1 MKGYGMVIVEEAG
14 WLEKPK
20 PTPGPLDAIIKPTVV
35 APCSSDT
42 HVLHGGAGPKED
54 LILGHEAIGIVDS
67 VGKAVK
73 NFKKG
78 DKVVVPCVTPD
89 WLSTGVQNT
98 KTFSHDAYVMSSF
111 KFLGSKDGTFAEFF
125 HVNQADA
132 NLVKFPE
139 AGVSDEAAL
148 MTTDMMSTGF
158 HAAELAEVE
167 YGDTVL
173 VIGIGPVGLMAVAA
187 AQLKGAGRIIAVGTR
202 PICIEVARTY
212 GATDFINYKE
222 GDVAEQVMQLT
233 DGRGVDCTIIAGGAG
248 DSLNTAIM
256 ATRAT
261 GVIASVN
268 FYDINDKLSIPTL
281 AWGLG
286 MSHKDI
292 RCGFCPG
299 GAERIRRM
307 LELIANG
314 RIDPSKLVTHRFYGF
329 DKIPDAFKLMDK
341 KAPDLIKPVIYLDQ
355 EEPKSVNK

>member
-1 MKGYGMVIVEEAG
+1 MKGYGMAIVGEAA
-14 WLEKPK
+14 WLTKPK
-20 PTPGPLDAIIKPTVV
+20 PTPGPLDAIVHPTVV

-42 HVLHGGAGPKED
+42 HVMHGGSGPKED
-54 LILGHEAIGIVDS
+54 LILGHEAVGIIDS
-67 VGKAVK
+67 VGKDVK

-89 WLSTGVQNT
+89 WLSPGIQNT
-98 KTFSHDAYVMSSF
+98 KTFSHDTHMMGSF
-111 KFLGSKDGTFAEFF
+111 KFLGSKDGTMAEFF

-132 NLVKFPE
+132 NLVKLPE
-139 AGVSDEAAL
+139 DVSEEAAL

-158 HAAELAEVE
+158 HAAELADVA

-187 AQLKGAGRIIAVGTR
+187 AALRGAGRIIAVGTR
-202 PICIEVARTY
+202 PICIQVAKDY
-212 GATDFINYKE
+212 GATDIVSYKE
-222 GDVAEQVMQLT
+222 GDIAEQVMQLT
-233 DGRGVDCTIIAGGAG
+233 GGRGADKTIIAGGAG
-248 DSLNTAIM
+248 DSLNTAIL
-256 ATRAT
+256 ATRET

-268 FYDINDKLSIPTL
+268 FYDINDKLAIPTL

-307 LELIANG
+307 LELISNG
-314 RIDPSKLVTHRFYGF
+314 RIDPTKLITHEFYGF
-329 DKIPDAFKLMDK
+329 DKLPEAFELMDK
-341 KAPDLIKPVIYLDQ
+341 KAPDLIKPIVYID
-355 EEPKSVNK
+355 KTAK

>member
-1 MKGYGMVIVEEAG
+1 MKGYGMAIVGEAT
-14 WLEKPK
+14 WLTKPK
-20 PTPGPLDAIIKPTVV
+20 PTAGPLDVIVRPTIV

-54 LILGHEAIGIVDS
+54 LILGHEAVGIVDA
-67 VGKAVK
+67 VGKDVK
-73 NFKKG
+73 HFKKG

-89 WLSTGVQNT
+89 WLEVGVQST
-98 KTFSHDAYVMSSF
+98 KSFSHDTHLMGSF
-111 KFLGSKDGTFAEFF
+111 KFLGSKDGTLAEFF

-132 NLVKFPE
+132 NLVKLPDD
-139 AGVSDEAAL
+139 VSPEAAL

-187 AQLKGAGRIIAVGTR
+187 AALKGAGRIIAVGTR
-202 PICIEVARTY
+202 PICIEVAKSY
-212 GATDFINYKE
+212 GATDILSYKE
-222 GDVAEQVMQLT
+222 GDIAEQVMALT
-233 DGRGVDCTIIAGGAG
+233 NGRGADSTIIAGGAA
-248 DSLNTAIM
+248 DSLNTAVL
-256 ATRAT
+256 ATREMGT
-261 GVIASVN
+261 IGSVN
-268 FYDINDKLSIPTL
+268 FYDINDKLAIPTL

-307 LELIANG
+307 LELIRFG
-314 RIDPSKLVTHRFYGF
+314 RIDPTKLITHKFHGF
-329 DKIPDAFKLMDK
+329 DKIPEAFELMDK
-341 KAPDLIKPVIYLDQ
+341 KAPDLIKPVVYID
-355 EEPKSVNK
+355 

>member
-1 MKGYGMVIVEEAG
+1 MAIVNEAA
-14 WLEKPK
+14 WLDKPK
-20 PTPGPLDAIIKPTVV
+20 PTAGPLDAIIKPTLV

-67 VGKAVK
+67 VGKSVK

-89 WLSTGVQNT
+89 WLSPGVQNPRS
-98 KTFSHDAYVMSSF
+98 FSHDSYTMSSF
-111 KFLGSKDGTFAEFF
+111 KFLGSKDGVFAEFF

-132 NLVKFPE
+132 NLVKMPE
-139 AGVSDEAAL
+139 QGVSDEAAL

-167 YGDTVL
+167 YGDSVL

-187 AQLKGAGRIIAVGTR
+187 AALKGAGRILAVGTR
-202 PICIEVARTY
+202 PICIEIAREY

-222 GDVAEQVMQLT
+222 GDVAEQVMKLT
-233 DGRGVDCTIIAGGAG
+233 NGRGVDCTIIAGGGA

-256 ATRAT
+256 ATRET
-261 GVIASVN
+261 GNISSVN

-307 LELIANG
+307 LELIIYG
-314 RIDPSKLVTHRFYGF
+314 RVDPAKLVTHRFYGL
-329 DKIPDAFKLMDK
+329 DQIPDAFKLMDK
-341 KAPDLIKPVIYLDQ
+341 KAPDLIKPVVYLDK
-355 EEPKSVNK
+355 KSPNPSTL

>member
-1 MKGYGMVIVEEAG
+1 MVIVEEAG
-14 WLEKPK
+14 WLDKPK
-20 PTPGPLDAIIKPTVV
+20 PTPGPLDAIIKPTLV

-42 HVLHGGAGPKED
+42 HVLHGGAGPKSD
-54 LILGHEAIGIVDS
+54 LILGHEAIGVIDS
-67 VGKAVK
+67 VGRAVK

-78 DKVVVPCVTPD
+78 DRVVVPCVTPD
-89 WLSTGVQNT
+89 WLSTGIQNR
-98 KTFSHDAYVMSSF
+98 KTFSHDSYLMSSF

-132 NLVKFPE
+132 NLVKMPE
-139 AGVSDEAAL
+139 TGVSEEAAL

-158 HAAELAEVE
+158 HAAELADVQ
-167 YGDTVL
+167 YGDNVL

-187 AQLKGAGRIIAVGTR
+187 AQLRGAGRIIAVGTR
-202 PICIEVARTY
+202 PICIEIARTY
-212 GATDFINYKE
+212 GAGDFIDYKK
-222 GDVAEQVMQLT
+222 GDVAEQVMELT

-248 DSLNTAIM
+248 DSINAAIM

-261 GVIASVN
+261 GIIASVN
-268 FYDINDKLSIPTL
+268 FFDINDKLSIPTL

-307 LELIANG
+307 LELISNG
-314 RIDPSKLVTHRFYGF
+314 RVDPAKLVTHRFYGF
-329 DKIPDAFKLMDK
+329 DKIPEAFKLMDK
-341 KAPDLIKPVIYLDQ
+341 KAPDLIKPVVYLDR
-355 EEPKSVNK
+355 EEP